1 MLLALLPCTGVLL
14 NNKTLR
20 MFACC
25 LQRVAF
31 YLPVL
36 LTTCIR
42 YNCCNRYSYNVEM
55 GQLNELVDEAMV
67 LTGNGDLVVGDF

>member
-1 MLLALLPCTGVLL
+1 
-14 NNKTLR
+14 
-20 MFACC
+20 MFVCC

-36 LTTCIR
+36 LTIR
-42 YNCCNRYSYNVEM
+42 CNNCNRYSYNVEM

>member
-1 MLLALLPCTGVLL
+1 
-14 NNKTLR
+14 
-20 MFACC
+20 MFVCC
-25 LQRVAF
+25 LQSVAF

-36 LTTCIR
+36 LTIR
-42 YNCCNRYSYNVEM
+42 CNNCNRYSYNVEM